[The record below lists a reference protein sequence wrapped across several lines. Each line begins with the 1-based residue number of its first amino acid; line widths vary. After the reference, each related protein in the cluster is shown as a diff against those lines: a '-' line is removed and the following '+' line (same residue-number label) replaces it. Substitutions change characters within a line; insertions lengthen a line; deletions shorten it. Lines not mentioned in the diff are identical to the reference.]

1 MRKLILPMALLAMAA
16 LLGAAVA
23 IDCVRLAADGHSRV
37 LVADGQMATQE
48 TRLVNVLA
56 NSPKTTPEVQS
67 AISILKSIHGRQ
79 ARMQAY
85 DGLVASFHK
94 TMSGT
99 VDATN
104 PLDRKFMDE
113 AAGAINRRDVAQ
125 KQYDEESAAYQG
137 LLNSWKGRVAKIF
150 SSQARQDVHQDAERA
165 YTP

>member
-1 MRKLILPMALLAMAA
+1 MRKLILPFALLAMAA

-23 IDCVRLAADGHSRV
+23 IDCVRLAADGHNRV
-37 LVADGQMATQE
+37 LLADEQISTQE
-48 TRLVNVLA
+48 NRLVAVLA
-56 NSPKTTPEVQS
+56 NSSKTTPEVQS
-67 AISILKSIHGRQ
+67 AISTLKSIHGRQ
-79 ARMQAY
+79 SRVQAY

-125 KQYDEESAAYQG
+125 KQYDEESTAYQG
-137 LLNSWKGRVAKIF
+137 LLNSWKGRVAKMF

-165 YTP
+165 DTP